1 MNELGRKSNLQDE
14 EMRELKDLYDGER
27 RKTMANE
34 KSLSQLQYENKNLN
48 NQIKDLQRDM
58 QETQAFI
65 EDL

>member
-1 MNELGRKSNLQDE
+1 
-14 EMRELKDLYDGER
+14 MRELKDLYDGER

>member
-1 MNELGRKSNLQDE
+1 MGRKSNLQEE